1 MKGISRINSK
11 DIGWLVR
18 IYRNNKVISKFFG
31 DNKFGGQ
38 EKSLLVAQ
46 NYYRQIQQEYPAE
59 PKMPF
64 REKPLRNNKS
74 GYNGICETFSRN
86 RKGEQLPCFCVTWAN
101 PPNKPHAKKFH
112 FQDKQE
118 RRQALKE
125 ALQFRKQ
132 RETEIL
138 RRQRKNKK

>member
-11 DIGWLVR
+11 GAGWLVR
-18 IYRNNKVISKFFG
+18 LYRNEKIISKLFSDG
-31 DNKFGGQ
+31 KFGGQ
-38 EKSLLVAQ
+38 EKSLVAAQ
-46 NYYRQIQQEYPAE
+46 NYYHQIQKEYPAE
-59 PKMPF
+59 PKLPF
-64 REKPLRNNKS
+64 REKLLRNNKS
-74 GYNGICETFSRN
+74 GYNGICETFTRN
-86 RKGEQLPCFCVTWAN
+86 RKGEQLPCLCVTWAN
-101 PPNKPHAKKFH
+101 PPNKPHSKKFH

-125 ALQFRKQ
+125 AIQFRKQ